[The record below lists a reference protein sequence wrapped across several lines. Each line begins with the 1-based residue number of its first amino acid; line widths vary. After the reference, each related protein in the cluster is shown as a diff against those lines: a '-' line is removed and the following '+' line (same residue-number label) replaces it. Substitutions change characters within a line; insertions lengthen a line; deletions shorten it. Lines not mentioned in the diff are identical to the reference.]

1 MYNTLIVEPFGWVLR
16 TCYNLIGSYG
26 VAIIIFTIFAK
37 AILLPFQ
44 MKSKKSMVDMQRL
57 QPKLKE
63 LEKKYGND
71 KERYSLE
78 VQKLYKKEKVS
89 MLGGCLPLLITFPIM
104 IGLYSV
110 VRQPLTHIFG
120 LSAEQIAQIAEA
132 MSAAGAKISDTAKSG
147 YLLEI
152 NVASNLS
159 QFRDAALTVVPN
171 LPNIN
176 FSFLGLDLAAIPNFK
191 YITTLWIIPALSA
204 ITSYGYSWISKKTNG
219 TGGANSPA
227 AGANG
232 MMTIMMPLMSAWIA
246 FCVPAGLGLYWI
258 VSNVL
263 SIAQEPILTRYYM
276 KKQAAKALA
285 GGNENGKKH

>member
-37 AILLPFQ
+37 LVLLPFQ
-44 MKSKKSMVDMQRL
+44 MKSKKSMVDMQRI

-78 VQKLYKKEKVS
+78 VQKLYKKENVS

-120 LSAEQIAQIAEA
+120 LSAEQISGIAEA
-132 MSAAGAKISDTAKSG
+132 MTAAGAKLSSASKSG

-152 NVASNLS
+152 GVASNLS
-159 QFRDAALTVVPN
+159 QFRDAALSVVPN
-171 LPNIN
+171 LPNIS
-176 FSFLGLDLAAIPNFK
+176 FSFLGIDLAAIPNFK
-191 YITTLWIIPALSA
+191 YITPLWIIPVLSG
-204 ITSYGYSWISKKTNG
+204 ITSYGYSWITKKTSGTNG
-219 TGGANSPA
+219 ADAA

-232 MMTIMMPLMSAWIA
+232 VMTIMMPLMSVWIA

-258 VSNVL
+258 ISNVL
-263 SIAQEPILTRYYM
+263 SAAQEPILTEYYK

-285 GGNENGKKH
+285 GGKENGKKH